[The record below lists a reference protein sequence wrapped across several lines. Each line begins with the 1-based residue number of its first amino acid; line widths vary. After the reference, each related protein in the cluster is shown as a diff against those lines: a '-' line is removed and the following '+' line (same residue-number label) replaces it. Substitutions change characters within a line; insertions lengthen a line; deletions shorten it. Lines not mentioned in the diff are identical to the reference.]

1 MKKLFALAC
10 VACVMMLVSC
20 APMSKEGYMDRYEA
34 FMEEVAENY
43 STYTPEQWADKTE
56 EFDLLSGEWYHKF
69 KNEMSFRE
77 KVIVGAY
84 QVKYA
89 YYYSLGEAQKV
100 VNGLTEDEQLQEWKD
115 QAKEYINNDME
126 DDLKDL
132 MEEVSNAG
140 VEAQKFIEDI
150 ADELEAN
157 SEDFQDMIDDASK
170 KLEEQFN

>member
-20 APMSKEGYMDRYEA
+20 APMSKESYMKRYEA
-34 FMEEVAENY
+34 FMEEVAANY

-56 EFDLLSGEWYHKF
+56 EFDRLSGEWYRKY
-69 KNEMSFRE
+69 KAEMSFRE
-77 KVIVGAY
+77 KVVVGAY

-89 YYYSLGEAQKV
+89 YYYSLSEAEGV
-100 VNGLTEDEQLQEWKD
+100 VKSFTEDEQLQEWKE

-132 MEEVSNAG
+132 MDEVSKAG
-140 VEAQKFIEDI
+140 VEAQRFIEDI

-157 SEDFQDMIDDASK
+157 SEDIQEMIDDASK
-170 KLEEQFN
+170 KFEEQFN